1 MGEKIKLRKLISK
14 IDDKMGNP
22 MIYSYQKT
30 LLKLTGVL
38 IIALMF
44 VIRGSTVPML
54 TENKILR
61 LLFYSAPYGDKTL
74 YNIGISVIAA
84 YIFYIF
90 QVYIPEHKK
99 FKSNCAVFS
108 ANHQYLIYL
117 LNQYTLAWEKFL
129 GKKQGECC
137 FYEFSYRLNHRES
150 GAVTKKTYNETIAA
164 IPDTFERIIQHIR
177 FDDCDIAYR
186 EFIRNSYYII
196 SNRFKFMDDQ
206 FPRWSDVILE
216 AKDYELLQQMV
227 IDDIK
232 RIQRRISSIE
242 NYRVK
247 VESVG
252 AYEKSKI
259 QEISDKI

>member
-61 LLFYSAPYGDKTL
+61 LLFYSDPYGDKTL

-99 FKSNCAVFS
+99 FKSN
-108 ANHQYLIYL
+108 
-117 LNQYTLAWEKFL
+117 W
-129 GKKQGECC
+129 CC
-137 FYEFSYRLNHRES
+137 FFSKSSIFNLSTES
-150 GAVTKKTYNETIAA
+150 IYISMGKVSRKKTG
-164 IPDTFERIIQHIR
+164 R
-177 FDDCDIAYR
+177 
-186 EFIRNSYYII
+186 
-196 SNRFKFMDDQ
+196 M
-206 FPRWSDVILE
+206 
-216 AKDYELLQQMV
+216 LLL
-227 IDDIK
+227 
-232 RIQRRISSIE
+232 
-242 NYRVK
+242 
-247 VESVG
+247 
-252 AYEKSKI
+252 
-259 QEISDKI
+259 